1 MDMMDMMGK
10 LKDVQAKLKE
20 AQSNLVNVTTTAESG
35 AGMVKATVNG
45 LKQVVELELD
55 DSLLTKDDKDMLQD
69 LIIAAVN
76 KAMTD
81 VDDKAKEEMKK
92 STQGF
97 IPNIPGFDFGNL

>member
-10 LKDVQAKLKE
+10 LKDMQSKLQE
-20 AQSNLVNVTTTAESG
+20 AQSNLVNVTSSADAG

-45 LKQVVELELD
+45 LKQVVELEVD
-55 DSLLTKDDKDMLQD
+55 DSLLTKDDKEMLQD

-76 KAMTD
+76 KALGD
-81 VDDKAKEEMKK
+81 VEDKAKEEMKK

-97 IPNIPGFDFGNL
+97 IPNIPGFDLGKF